1 MDFTVIDLARWPRR
15 TYFQHYLKAVPCT
28 YSVTTKLDIT
38 PVRRRG
44 LKPLPMWAVPA
55 HALLIP

>member
-44 LKPLPMWAVPA
+44 LKLLPMWARPT
-55 HALLIP
+55 PF